1 MGHGSW
7 TRERFEE
14 YAAARYGK
22 SADELER
29 SRLSAQEVF
38 RERKL
43 NSLLDPRGVVRQ
55 CHDSEEHPR
64 TLPVILALDVT
75 GSMGS
80 AASRTATR
88 LNRIITDIFR
98 SGQIR
103 DVEFCM
109 MAIGD
114 IHYDRAPIQISQF
127 ESDIRIA
134 EQMDAVYFESGGG
147 SNCYESYTAAWY
159 MGLEHCELHCWNRGG
174 KGLIITMGD
183 EMPNPFLNAKEL
195 NAVTGDSLQADLETK
210 DLLERV
216 LEKYEVYHLSVNDS
230 HSSYQ
235 RNQKRYDLDSA
246 WRALLG
252 RDHYRVVSIEG
263 LDREITDIVTT
274 YARGQNESVSG
285 PKRPA
290 PRPHLW

>member
-22 SADELER
+22 SADELEH

-38 RERKL
+38 RGRTL

-134 EQMDAVYFESGGG
+134 EQLDAVYFEGGG
-147 SNCYESYTAAWY
+147 GGNCYESYTAAWY

-183 EMPNPFLNAKEL
+183 EMPNPFLNAREL
-195 NAVTGDSLQADLETK
+195 NAVTGDHLQADLETEE
-210 DLLERV
+210 LLERT
-216 LEKYEVYHLSVNDS
+216 LEKFEVYHLSVNDP
-230 HSSYQ
+230 HSSYV
-235 RNQKRYDLDSA
+235 RNQKRCDLDSA
-246 WRALLG
+246 WRELLG
-252 RDHYRVVSIEG
+252 QDRYRVVTIEG
-263 LDREITDIVTT
+263 LDREITNIVTA
-274 YARGQNESVSG
+274 YARGQAGAAQEKKS
-285 PKRPA
+285 PWY
-290 PRPHLW
+290 HLW

>member
-22 SADELER
+22 SADELEH

-38 RERKL
+38 RGRTL

-134 EQMDAVYFESGGG
+134 EQLDAVYFEGGG
-147 SNCYESYTAAWY
+147 GGNCYESYTAAWY

-195 NAVTGDSLQADLETK
+195 NAVTGDHLQADLETRE
-210 DLLERV
+210 LLART
-216 LEKYEVYHLSVNDS
+216 LEKFEVYHLSVDDP

-235 RNQKRYDLDSA
+235 RNQKRCDLDSA
-246 WRALLG
+246 WKELLG
-252 RDHYRVVSIEG
+252 KDRYRVVTIEG
-263 LDREITDIVTT
+263 LDREITNIVTA
-274 YARGQNESVSG
+274 YARRQTGAA
-285 PKRPA
+285 PA
-290 PRPHLW
+290 QEKKSPWYHLW

>member
-1 MGHGSW
+1 MGYGSW

-14 YAAARYGK
+14 YASARYGK
-22 SADELER
+22 SADELEH
-29 SRLSAQEVF
+29 SWLSAQEVF
-38 RERKL
+38 RGRTL

-134 EQMDAVYFESGGG
+134 EQLDAVYFEGGG
-147 SNCYESYTAAWY
+147 GGNCYESYTAAWY

-183 EMPNPFLNAKEL
+183 EMPNPFLNAREL
-195 NAVTGDSLQADLETK
+195 NAVTGDHLQGDVETK
-210 DLLERV
+210 ELLERA
-216 LEKYEVYHLSVNDS
+216 LEKFEVYHLSVNDP
-230 HSSYQ
+230 HSSYE

-246 WRALLG
+246 WRELLG
-252 RDHYRVVSIEG
+252 KDRYRVVTIDS
-263 LDREITDIVTT
+263 LDREITDIVTA
-274 YARGQNESVSG
+274 YARSQAGAA
-285 PKRPA
+285 PA
-290 PRPHLW
+290 QEKKSPWYHLW